1 MSGARFKVWASLLGV
16 LALSAGAAGSVGAA
30 PKVKAPTATIL
41 SVAQTGHYA
50 VSDVFPISAC
60 TFSVDYVVSGVSGK
74 PSASYI
80 VELRL
85 IDPYT
90 GNYTNGDIGTATKQT
105 NGVTQQF
112 ATVEGDGWGP
122 LDGST
127 WNFQLYIFKPTRSDR
142 QLVSTSAVQPISF
155 LCADIV

>member
-1 MSGARFKVWASLLGV
+1 MSGARFKVWTSLLGV
-16 LALSAGAAGSVGAA
+16 LALSAGAAGSVSAA
-30 PKVKAPTATIL
+30 PKVKTPTAAIL
-41 SVAQTGHYA
+41 SVAQTGHFA
-50 VSDVFPISAC
+50 VSDVMTAC
-60 TFSVDYVVSGVSGK
+60 TFSMSYAVSGVTK

-85 IDPYT
+85 IDPDT
-90 GNYTNGDIGTATKQT
+90 GSYTNGDIGTATKQT
-105 NGVTQQF
+105 NGVTEQF
-112 ATVEGDGWGP
+112 ATHEGDGWGP

-127 WNFQLYIFKPTRSDR
+127 RNFQLYIYKPTQSGR